1 MAATVLESPVLLT
14 PQGQE
19 KLEDFQHQPHILQH
33 DLILRPSKSE
43 DINQRPQLVCPEKS
57 VSSTHAE
64 RRKDG
69 QTIPASLCLESKNT
83 VKEEKEIKRK
93 ENAISQTCLI
103 KVLEK
108 QKSDSKSIS
117 MDTTVTPLLDNSTAT
132 EPFWENF
139 IKNANSI
146 EARAELLR
154 KLAHG
159 HDIPK
164 DIRGVVWQA
173 ICQTSKASRAAVIY
187 DQLKNESSA
196 FDTMIEKDIQEMND
210 RECIMRVL
218 KAYSLYDA
226 RVGYLPGMAQLVS
239 PLLIYMPENEAF
251 SVLTRLMETYDMR
264 SLYMLNM
271 EGLHLRLEQFKI
283 ILAQTLPKLY
293 EHLSRLSI
301 YPSMY
306 ASQWYLTIF
315 TSCISSQQHIARI
328 YDIALLEGVVETVI
342 RMSILLL
349 QKNEAHI
356 LSLDQHED
364 VLNYLTSTELHSS
377 CYVNS
382 DEGGRALVHDIIKM
396 NPMVAKLDHIA
407 NTQANDL
414 EREKSRTHAA
424 MTTWRMKKEKIA
436 SVQTIPRLQQQIED
450 LVTAMSQLQKE
461 HAALAQS
468 NMSLRMREVDQ
479 EAAQS
484 KLAKRNAVLE
494 KRIKKYKVKLANATT
509 HSESDDVSPTTL
521 SSALPSPNTAAIFAS
536 LPTSMAPEGIEVNVE
551 HMSDKRQDQYNSFV
565 ASLRG
570 SGDFGALI
578 AGALAPK
585 LADEEK
591 EQQLE
596 KKKDMSETEKRLLEE
611 QENRKKID
619 MTLQNVTSELV
630 AIKLDH
636 FETKQRYETL
646 YHHCEQLTAQIQSM
660 QESQNTLV
668 QKIIYLESELDDA
681 QAERD
686 QILQDQEEVLDVAMV
701 AKKTAAELQFEKLAM
716 AKEMERLEHVIKELE
731 EEKKAFFM
739 PRSSFTEEV
748 FAAHSILFGPSKLT
762 SQKEANRRHTMQL
775 GSHKTADDEYKTK
788 FVESELRCRE
798 LEKYLAETKVRLAE
812 FESGTGTISSPRG
825 SIQLQRRA
833 SLYNNKRSSAA
844 SLSMLANRMS
854 TPTSPRERR
863 GSTESYASSVTS
875 LTSVNSS
882 NYNSKRS
889 SMYSRIW
896 NAFGTPTT
904 PINTTVPNNIKSEV
918 LCQEPE
924 IIEQQ

>member
-1 MAATVLESPVLLT
+1 
-14 PQGQE
+14 
-19 KLEDFQHQPHILQH
+19 
-33 DLILRPSKSE
+33 
-43 DINQRPQLVCPEKS
+43 
-57 VSSTHAE
+57 
-64 RRKDG
+64 
-69 QTIPASLCLESKNT
+69 
-83 VKEEKEIKRK
+83 
-93 ENAISQTCLI
+93 
-103 KVLEK
+103 
-108 QKSDSKSIS
+108 
-117 MDTTVTPLLDNSTAT
+117 MDTIVTPLLDNSTAT

-139 IKNANSI
+139 IRNANSI
-146 EARAELLR
+146 EARAELLE

-159 HDIPK
+159 HDIPE
-164 DIRGVVWQA
+164 DVRGIVWQA
-173 ICQTSKASRAAVIY
+173 ICQTSSASRAAIIY
-187 DQLKNESSA
+187 EQLITESSPYDA
-196 FDTMIEKDIQEMND
+196 VIEKDTQEMD
-210 RECIMRVL
+210 KQESLMRIL
-218 KAYSLYDA
+218 KAYSLYDT

-251 SVLTRLMETYDMR
+251 SMLTRLMETYDMR

-271 EGLHLRLEQFKI
+271 EGLHLRLGQFKM
-283 ILAQTLPKLY
+283 ILAQTLPKLD
-293 EHLSRLSI
+293 EHLTRLSI
-301 YPSMY
+301 YPSTY
-306 ASQWYLTIF
+306 ASQWYLTLLA
-315 TSCISSQQHIARI
+315 SCISSQQHIARI
-328 YDIALLEGVVETVI
+328 FDIALLEGVAETVI
-342 RMSILLL
+342 RVSILLL
-349 QKNEAHI
+349 QKNEARI
-356 LSLDQHED
+356 LSLNQYDD

-377 CYVNS
+377 SYANG
-382 DEGGRALVHDIIKM
+382 DIGGRALVRDIIQM
-396 NPMVAKLDHIA
+396 NPMIVKMHHIA
-407 NTQANDL
+407 HTQAKDL

-436 SVQTIPRLQQQIED
+436 SVQTIPKLQQQIED

-461 HAALAQS
+461 HAAMAQN

-509 HSESDDVSPTTL
+509 HSESDDIAPAKLTSVPTI
-521 SSALPSPNTAAIFAS
+521 PNTTAMIAP
-536 LPTSMAPEGIEVNVE
+536 LPASMAPESKETSPENTSE
-551 HMSDKRQDQYNSFV
+551 KRQDQYDSFV

-585 LADEEK
+585 LAEEK
-591 EQQLE
+591 KEQELE
-596 KKKDMSETEKRLLEE
+596 EKKDMSETEKRLLEE

-660 QESQNTLV
+660 QESQNALV
-668 QKIIYLESELDDA
+668 QKIIYLESELDDT

-686 QILQDQEEVLDVAMV
+686 QILQDQEEVLEVAMV
-701 AKKTAAELQFEKLAM
+701 AKKTAAELQFEKLSM
-716 AKEMERLEHVIKELE
+716 AKEMERLEQVIKDLE

-762 SQKEANRRHTMQL
+762 NQKEANRRHTMQL
-775 GSHKTADDEYKTK
+775 GSHKNTTDDEYKTK

-825 SIQLQRRA
+825 SMQLPRRA
-833 SLYNNKRSSAA
+833 SIYNNKRSSAA

-889 SMYSRIW
+889 SVYSRIW

-904 PINTTVPNNIKSEV
+904 PINATAPTNMKSEI